1 MKKDNLKLYAEKF
14 KNVDHDLNKR
24 IYEYIESHRFSSK
37 DFEEIDKEIDR
48 ILNIDHE
55 IIKIVLDIIPESTPR
70 PRINFH
76 GGNFYVAN
84 AHSNNEFLRV
94 LVSKEELLQNKIYT
108 PLIFTC
114 NTYFPIPSGMNKKEV
129 ILAEL
134 GVIKPPIS
142 KDWDNLGKT
151 YSDMIQKW
159 LLIND
164 GLIVKG
170 TTEKFWSLKPRVEI
184 ILDYL
189 VDFDCKYN
197 KNLITKSK
205 FYQEAFNKKI

>member
-1 MKKDNLKLYAEKF
+1 
-14 KNVDHDLNKR
+14 
-24 IYEYIESHRFSSK
+24 
-37 DFEEIDKEIDR
+37 
-48 ILNIDHE
+48 
-55 IIKIVLDIIPESTPR
+55 
-70 PRINFH
+70 
-76 GGNFYVAN
+76 
-84 AHSNNEFLRV
+84 
-94 LVSKEELLQNKIYT
+94 
-108 PLIFTC
+108 
-114 NTYFPIPSGMNKKEV
+114 MNKKEV

>member
-1 MKKDNLKLYAEKF
+1 MKNENLKLYAEKY
-14 KNVDHDLNKR
+14 KNINNDLNKR

-70 PRINFH
+70 PRLNFRN
-76 GGNFYVAN
+76 GNFYVAN

-94 LVSKEELLQNKIYT
+94 LVDKEELLQNKIHT

-134 GVIKPPIS
+134 GVIRPPIS

-164 GLIVKG
+164 GLIIKG

-189 VDFDCKYN
+189 IEFDCKYN
-197 KNLITKSK
+197 EKLITKSK
-205 FYQEAFNKKI
+205 FYQEAYKKI

>member
-1 MKKDNLKLYAEKF
+1 MKKENLKLYAEKYR
-14 KNVDHDLNKR
+14 NIDSDLKKR

-70 PRINFH
+70 PRLNFRN
-76 GGNFYVAN
+76 GNFYVAN
-84 AHSNNEFLRV
+84 AHSNNEFLCV
-94 LVSKEELLQNKIYT
+94 LVDKEELLQNKIHT

-134 GVIKPPIS
+134 GVIRPPIS

-164 GLIVKG
+164 GLIIKG

-189 VDFDCKYN
+189 TEFDCKYN
-197 KNLITKSK
+197 EKLITKSK
-205 FYQEAFNKKI
+205 FYQEAYKKI

>member
-1 MKKDNLKLYAEKF
+1 MKNENLKLYAEKY
-14 KNVDHDLNKR
+14 KNINSDLNKR

-70 PRINFH
+70 PRLNFRN
-76 GGNFYVAN
+76 GNFYVVN

-94 LVSKEELLQNKIYT
+94 LVDKEELLQNKIHT

-134 GVIKPPIS
+134 GVIRPPIS

-164 GLIVKG
+164 GLIIKG

-189 VDFDCKYN
+189 TEFDCKYN
-197 KNLITKSK
+197 EKLITKSK
-205 FYQEAFNKKI
+205 FYQEAYKKI

>member
-1 MKKDNLKLYAEKF
+1 MKNENLKLYAEKY
-14 KNVDHDLNKR
+14 KNINSDLNKR

-70 PRINFH
+70 PRLNFRN
-76 GGNFYVAN
+76 GNFYVAN

-94 LVSKEELLQNKIYT
+94 LVDKEELLQNKIYT

-134 GVIKPPIS
+134 GVIRPPIS

-164 GLIVKG
+164 GLIIKG

-189 VDFDCKYN
+189 IEFDCKYN
-197 KNLITKSK
+197 EKLITKSK
-205 FYQEAFNKKI
+205 FYQEAYKKI